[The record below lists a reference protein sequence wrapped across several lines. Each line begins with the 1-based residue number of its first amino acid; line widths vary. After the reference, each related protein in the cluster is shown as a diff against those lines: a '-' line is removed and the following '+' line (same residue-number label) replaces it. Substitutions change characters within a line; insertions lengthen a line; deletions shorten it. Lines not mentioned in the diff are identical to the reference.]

1 MHPGFWGYWQ
11 RHHAG
16 GHGRHGHGHG
26 DHGPGH
32 GGPGGP
38 GESWEEHAAQHAEAH
53 GCGPGACGGR
63 GFGRRG
69 RPEWFASPVDEGGGF
84 GVRRPLRFLA
94 HKLELN
100 DEQVAQLATVL
111 SALKTERAQAE
122 VDQRRRTTALAGA
135 FEGAEFDGGKVDAA
149 EEEQARSAERLRQN
163 VKSALSQI
171 HALLDESQRKKFAY
185 LLRTGVLSV

>member
-11 RHHAG
+11 RQRAEGHRHGGGLAGRGWHGEPDQGWGPEHAG
-16 GHGRHGHGHG
+16 
-26 DHGPGH
+26 P
-32 GGPGGP
+32 
-38 GESWEEHAAQHAEAH
+38 H
-53 GCGPGACGGR
+53 GCGPGACGGVAALR
-63 GFGRRG
+63 AARER
-69 RPEWFASPVDEGGGF
+69 FAAPGDEGGGF

-100 DEQVAQLATVL
+100 DEQIAQLATVL

-122 VDQRRRTTALAGA
+122 VDQRRRTAALASA
-135 FEGAEFDGGKVDAA
+135 FEGTEFDAAKVDAA
-149 EEEQARSAERLRQN
+149 EQEQARSAEQLRQS

-171 HALLDESQRKKFAY
+171 HALLDEGQRKKFAY